1 MAIELTPVSITKDSQ
16 SIRGFEF
23 DRAIVAPQSIPQIIQ
38 VNFPSLK
45 SNEVGKFS
53 LSDQVNFDL
62 LVRSFTIDI
71 QHDDADSI
79 ASAQYHT
86 GNTPLIFFLT
96 KPGTSEVVRKIT
108 ASITGYPVEPFYFVF
123 HRDLDIHLKSSAGF
137 HSLTFYC
144 EPIYISNVIEA
155 TSITNE

>member
-45 SNEVGKFS
+45 SNEVGKFR
-53 LSDQVNFDL
+53 LSDQISFDL

-71 QHDDADSI
+71 KHDDSDSI
-79 ASAQYHT
+79 SSAQYHS

-96 KPGTSEVVRKIT
+96 KPDTYAFKKST
-108 ASITGYPVEPFYFVF
+108 
-123 HRDLDIHLKSSAGF
+123 LLKLVNQGDFLAAAKQFGRWVNANGKKLPGLVSRREEEKKLFLS
-137 HSLTFYC
+137 
-144 EPIYISNVIEA
+144 
-155 TSITNE
+155 